1 MHEPI
6 ERHVEEYLNQPGAAS
21 PEFMTHLE
29 RCEPCRREVNAMQA
43 QAELLRIL
51 RPAQEIEPRPGFYA
65 RVLDRIEGQKQN
77 SFWNIFLDPSFG
89 RRIAVA
95 ALSLALLM
103 GAYLVS
109 SEPRGENEPA
119 VVLARQ
125 QITLPGEDRVAPVL
139 GADQEQDR
147 GAVLVN
153 LVTYEDQ

>member
-6 ERHVEEYLNQPGAAS
+6 ERHVEEYLNQPGSAP
-21 PEFMTHLE
+21 PEFITHLQ
-29 RCEPCRREVNAMQA
+29 RCELCRHEVSVMQA
-43 QAELLRIL
+43 HAELLRML
-51 RPAQEIEPRPGFYA
+51 RPVEELDPRAGFYA
-65 RVLDRIEGQKQN
+65 RVLDRIDGQKQN
-77 SFWNIFLDPSFG
+77 SFWNIFLEPSFG

-103 GAYLVS
+103 GGYLVS
-109 SEPRGENEPA
+109 SEPRGENQST

-147 GAVLVN
+147 GAILVN
-153 LVTYEDQ
+153 LATYEDQ

>member
-6 ERHVEEYLNQPGAAS
+6 ERHVEEYLNQPGAAP
-21 PEFMTHLE
+21 PEFTTHLE
-29 RCEPCRREVNAMQA
+29 RCEPCRREVSAMQA

-51 RPAQEIEPRPGFYA
+51 RPAQELEPRVGFYA
-65 RVLDRIEGQKQN
+65 RVLDRIDGQKQN
-77 SFWNIFLDPSFG
+77 SFWNIFLEPSFG

-109 SEPRGENEPA
+109 SEPRGESESRVA
-119 VVLARQ
+119 LARQ
-125 QITLPGEDRVAPVL
+125 QITLPGEDRVAPL
-139 GADQEQDR
+139 LTADRDQDR